1 MRQVSHIRGTRR
13 AFSGRAFFEIQT
25 PTAVLSRGACCHI
38 RGPGAVERGDIRFQ
52 GSPENA
58 RLVPRKWTSI
68 RGPLGMRPPVPLAP
82 HKIMRGPFLASIEQ
96 FPQRL
101 SDEKPNPLAML
112 ADALRACPCVSRGMM
127 KGRGFGA
134 RAQHMPRRIFRRGRW
149 CQCCRGCPWEAGLFG
164 AAGSDDVVL
173 IATPTAG
180 GRVLATIRR
189 KSLPKRC
196 L

>member
-1 MRQVSHIRGTRR
+1 MQFPFSNRSKPAQVLTRR
-13 AFSGRAFFEIQT
+13 SSRRLAPSRTKVIGKAAWGGLNLTGVLKRPRELSVFS
-25 PTAVLSRGACCHI
+25 LSR
-38 RGPGAVERGDIRFQ
+38 
-52 GSPENA
+52 
-58 RLVPRKWTSI
+58 
-68 RGPLGMRPPVPLAP
+68 
-82 HKIMRGPFLASIEQ
+82 HKIMRGPLLTRSSSSLRDSATKSQ
-96 FPQRL
+96 T
-101 SDEKPNPLAML
+101 PLAML

-173 IATPTAG
+173 IAMPTARG
-180 GRVLATIRR
+180 WVLATIRR
-189 KSLPKRC
+189 ESLPKRC

>member
-1 MRQVSHIRGTRR
+1 MDEARPVTHTSYRKSCLGC
-13 AFSGRAFFEIQT
+13 FEIVLGCSSAAGSYQFSALVAT
-25 PTAVLSRGACCHI
+25 KSCVALFWPRSAVSSETQR
-38 RGPGAVERGDIRFQ
+38 
-52 GSPENA
+52 
-58 RLVPRKWTSI
+58 RK
-68 RGPLGMRPPVPLAP
+68 A
-82 HKIMRGPFLASIEQ
+82 
-96 FPQRL
+96 
-101 SDEKPNPLAML
+101 KPPLAML

-180 GRVLATIRR
+180 DRVLATIRR

>member
-1 MRQVSHIRGTRR
+1 MTRR
-13 AFSGRAFFEIQT
+13 SSRRLAPSRTDVIGKAPWSALNLT
-25 PTAVLSRGACCHI
+25 RGAQ
-38 RGPGAVERGDIRFQ
+38 A
-52 GSPENA
+52 
-58 RLVPRKWTSI
+58 
-68 RGPLGMRPPVPLAP
+68 PLG
-82 HKIMRGPFLASIEQ
+82 SCQ
-96 FPQRL
+96 FSALVAAKSRVALFWPRRAVSSGTQRRKA
-101 SDEKPNPLAML
+101 KPPLAML